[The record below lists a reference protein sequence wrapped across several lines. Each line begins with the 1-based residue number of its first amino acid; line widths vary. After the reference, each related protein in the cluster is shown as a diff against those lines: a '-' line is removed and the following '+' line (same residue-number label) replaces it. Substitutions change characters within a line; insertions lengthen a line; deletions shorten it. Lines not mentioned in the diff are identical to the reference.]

1 MSRNPPQTPR
11 KPGAARTERLG
22 FRLDEETRLLIKRAA
37 SLSGRKLS
45 DFCVT
50 ALADTARRTIAE
62 HETLV
67 LSERDRKAFFDAL
80 IHPPEPAEP
89 LKRAF
94 AAHKRRVV
102 S

>member
-1 MSRNPPQTPR
+1 MTRNRPESPMPDN
-11 KPGAARTERLG
+11 PARTERLG
-22 FRLDEETRLLIKRAA
+22 FRLDGETKALIERAA
-37 SLSGRKLS
+37 ALSRRKLS

-50 ALADTARRTIAE
+50 ALAETARKTIAR
-62 HETLV
+62 HETLS
-67 LSERDRKAFFDAL
+67 LSQRDRDAFFDAL